1 MQILFQE
8 ISEVRSEDDLVH
20 LRTAVKSLVKEIGF
34 SLVNQTKLMT
44 VASELGRNLLIH
56 GLGGTVKIESVIEGL
71 RSGVRFI
78 FADTGPGIADL
89 DLAMTDGFTSKN
101 GMGLGLGGS
110 KRLVDEFFVDTRPGA
125 GTTVSVVKWL

>member
-1 MQILFQE
+1 MQILSQE
-8 ISEVRSEDDLVH
+8 ISEVHSEDDLIH
-20 LRTAVKSLVKEIGF
+20 LRVQVKSLLKEAGF

-56 GLGGTVKIESVIEGL
+56 GLGGTVKLESIIEGL

-78 FADTGPGIADL
+78 FADLGPGILDL
-89 DLAMTDGFTSKN
+89 DQAMTDGYTSKN

-110 KRLVDEFFVDTRPGA
+110 KRLVDEFNIKTAPGF
-125 GTTVSVVKWL
+125 GTTISVVKWL